1 MYYDYKLHN
10 VQRFLI
16 EAFRFLEGHD
26 TVYLHCELLAC
37 HQDSSAS
44 RWEGLYPSPIS
55 SRSYVYSCFDSC
67 RCAQGC
73 SRNNRKKRSSDI
85 ERGTDGTRTYR
96 VRAGPVK
103 LEQRGDAGGKAWHS
117 PLHLS
122 SPIPSPFPRP
132 LPTHDISTRPHPYK
146 ASCLKRHSTAGIL
159 LGITCST
166 PLNLRNRG
174 CSLWERTNP
183 SLPPHWAKI
192 SSVLGPTIIRCPE
205 HTGKT
210 GARIP
215 VLPSRDN

>member
-10 VQRFLI
+10 VQRFSI

-103 LEQRGDAGGKAWHS
+103 LAQRGDAGGKASQS
-117 PLHLS
+117 PLPLS
-122 SPIPSPFPRP
+122 SPIPSLSSPPAHTRHQYLTPP
-132 LPTHDISTRPHPYK
+132 LESFMSQATFDSRSPLRYNMPY
-146 ASCLKRHSTAGIL
+146 SIES
-159 LGITCST
+159 
-166 PLNLRNRG
+166 P
-174 CSLWERTNP
+174 
-183 SLPPHWAKI
+183 
-192 SSVLGPTIIRCPE
+192 
-205 HTGKT
+205 
-210 GARIP
+210 
-215 VLPSRDN
+215 